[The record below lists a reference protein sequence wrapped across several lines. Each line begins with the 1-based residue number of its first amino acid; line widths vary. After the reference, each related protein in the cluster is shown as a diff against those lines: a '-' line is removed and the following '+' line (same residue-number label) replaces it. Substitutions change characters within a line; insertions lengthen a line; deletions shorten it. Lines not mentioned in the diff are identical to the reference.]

1 MAQLYRKSALD
12 KLSSPEQLDRMIV
25 ITSPSL
31 WMAVIGAALIVVV
44 ALVWSIF
51 GKLPVKQ
58 EASGI
63 LVPDQGAYTLSSET
77 AGVVSSIDVK
87 LGDYVEQG
95 DVMVTLVDSHTQKEI
110 NDLKNR
116 REKVLS
122 VTLESKGDIATQDNR
137 DLIDLKT
144 QIASSNSETERS
156 KTMLSVYKNNLA
168 ELKPKVDAAKV
179 DMEAARDKYY
189 SYILPTT
196 DTDVELDFSYF
207 QSVYS
212 TSRSIYDSAYAA
224 YKNQQTSYKKLL
236 EQLMISVKKLDDA
249 DKVKSAVD
257 SMEKAQRLVL
267 SPETLNDDALELLE
281 EVSVNALTSL
291 QDSYDMLLLYK
302 DEYEA
307 AKDELEEADDD
318 YDEARSDYEIYN
330 DTRDAVNVEKERAM
344 SVYNELNNDYNN
356 LYSQMVSLEQNIDSL
371 ESEIA
376 AAEIT
381 AQIQADSYRRQFEAT
396 RSALLDNL
404 QSEIDNLD
412 FNLEKSRI
420 RSTVSGT
427 VSDIKVNIGSP
438 VGQGNEVVTLR
449 QLSEENL
456 IVCYIPINSGKKVQ
470 PGMTAIIKPTT
481 VNHQE
486 YGHMEAQVV
495 SVDDYVATTAGMRSI
510 LGDDSLVQAFTQN
523 GPVVGVTCRLRTDD
537 TNANGY
543 WWSNKKGGNIMLPE
557 GTMVVADI
565 ITEQKTPISMLIP
578 MLKEK
583 LTMVVEPEA
592 DNGGAG

>member
-63 LVPDQGAYTLSSET
+63 LVPDQGAYTLASET

-110 NDLKNR
+110 NNLKNR

-236 EQLMISVKKLDDA
+236 EQLMISVKKLNDA
-249 DKVKSAVD
+249 DNVKSAVD
-257 SMEKAQRLVL
+257 SMEKVQRLVL

-495 SVDDYVATTAGMRSI
+495 SVDDYVATTAGMRGI

-523 GPVVGVTCRLRTDD
+523 GPVVGVTFRLRTDD